1 MKLPGHI
8 TGHTRVFALIGH
20 PVRHSLSP
28 QMHTRLFEQ
37 LGIDAVYVAFDVNPR
52 DADKVADAIR
62 ILGLNGVNLTV
73 PFKERILPH
82 LDRMTV
88 AAEEAGAVNVVT
100 NVDGVLTGYNTD
112 GEGFLSATQE
122 EHGFKANKKKCIL
135 LGAGGAS
142 RAIAAS
148 LAAAGAHEIVM
159 LNRTLVRAENAIAEL
174 RRVNQHT
181 RLSAAPLT
189 TQGFASA
196 SQGADLVV
204 NCLGGGAEEQVNQLP
219 IEQLDSRAIW
229 SDINYWMNSPPQIN
243 ACLEQ
248 GYAVSVG
255 LGMLIHQGALSFELF
270 TGHPVL
276 PEELQQIVDAIDSA
290 SDPKQKNLG

>member
-37 LGIDAVYVAFDVNPR
+37 LGIDAVYVAFDVNPM

-62 ILGLNGVNLTV
+62 ILGLSGVNLTV
-73 PFKERILPH
+73 PFKEKILPH

-88 AAEEAGAVNVVT
+88 AAEEAGAVNVVI
-100 NVDGVLTGYNTD
+100 NVDGILTGYNTD
-112 GEGFLSATQE
+112 GEGFLSATRD
-122 EHGFKANKKKCIL
+122 EHNFEAKNKHCVL

-148 LAAAGAHEIVM
+148 LASAGADKITM
-159 LNRTLVRAENAIAEL
+159 LNRTASRAEQAVTAL
-174 RRVNQHT
+174 RAVNPKTQ
-181 RLSAAPLT
+181 LSAAALT
-189 TQGFASA
+189 PEAFAS
-196 SQGADLVV
+196 SSEGADLVV
-204 NCLGGGAEEQVNQLP
+204 NCLGGGAEKLVRELP
-219 IEQLDSRAIW
+219 IKQLASRAIW
-229 SDINYWMNSPPQIN
+229 SDINYWMNSPPQIE
-243 ACLEQ
+243 ACLKQ
-248 GYAVSVG
+248 GHPVSVG

-276 PEELQQIVDAIDSA
+276 PEDLQHIVDALDSA
-290 SDPKQKNLG
+290 SDPKETNLG